1 MILSAAVLLLQLS
14 VVQQSATVPVGSVE
28 VADASASASAAAL
41 VEPVVAS
48 ASISSPEN
56 GMTMAMLRLPKQP
69 ALLGPFEPGRLAPTP
84 VLAAAAEPVP
94 EPAAEPP
101 AEPAALI
108 ATPVKDDRARLQEQR
123 NKRIWIALA
132 IAQHSSATFDA
143 WTTRRVISS
152 GVGHETD
159 PLLRPFAGNDSL
171 YAVIQ
176 VAPVAL
182 EYLSWHMM
190 HSDHQWERRTWWMPQ
205 AAGAAM
211 SFASGVHNLGVH

>member
-14 VVQQSATVPVGSVE
+14 VVQQGATPRVASVE
-28 VADASASASAAAL
+28 VAEASTPASAESS
-41 VEPVVAS
+41 VQPVANVS
-48 ASISSPEN
+48 NPSPELA
-56 GMTMAMLRLPKQP
+56 TMATLRAPKQP
-69 ALLGPFEPGRLAPTP
+69 AFAGPFEPGRLTPTP
-84 VLAAAAEPVP
+84 VLVADPLPEPVAAA
-94 EPAAEPP
+94 P
-101 AEPAALI
+101 AEPAAVI
-108 ATPVKDDRARLQEQR
+108 ATPVNDNRAKLEERR
-123 NKRIWIALA
+123 NRRIWLALV

-152 GVGHETD
+152 GAGQETD

-182 EYLSWHMM
+182 EYLSWRMM

-211 SFASGVHNLGVH
+211 NFASGVHNLGVH

>member
-14 VVQQSATVPVGSVE
+14 VVQQSATARVGSVE
-28 VADASASASAAAL
+28 IAEASTPASAEPL
-41 VEPVVAS
+41 VQPVAS
-48 ASISSPEN
+48 ASNASRSAT
-56 GMTMAMLRLPKQP
+56 TMAALRLPKQP
-69 ALLGPFEPGRLAPTP
+69 ALMGPFEPGRLTPTL
-84 VLAAAAEPVP
+84 VLAAAADPLP
-94 EPAAEPP
+94 EPAAAAP
-101 AEPAALI
+101 AEPEPAAFI
-108 ATPVKDDRARLQEQR
+108 ATPAKDDRARLQEQR

-152 GVGHETD
+152 GAGHETD

-211 SFASGVHNLGVH
+211 SFASGVHNLSVH

>member
-1 MILSAAVLLLQLS
+1 MIFSAAVLLLQLS
-14 VVQQSATVPVGSVE
+14 VVQPSAPARIDSVE
-28 VADASASASAAAL
+28 IAEAVAPLSPES
-41 VEPVVAS
+41 PVQPIAVVS
-48 ASISSPEN
+48 NSSPN
-56 GMTMAMLRLPKQP
+56 GAMTMAMLRLPKQP
-69 ALLGPFEPGRLAPTP
+69 ALMGPFEPGRLMPTP
-84 VLAAAAEPVP
+84 VLAAPADPVP
-94 EPAAEPP
+94 EPAAAVP
-101 AEPAALI
+101 AEPAAFI
-108 ATPVKDDRARLQEQR
+108 ATPAKDDRAKLQEQR

-152 GVGHETD
+152 GAGHETD

-190 HSDHQWERRTWWMPQ
+190 HSDHPWERRTWWMPQ